1 MNKQLRV
8 HQQNFKDAS
17 YQNSNYSLVYNN
29 PDKNVRSD
37 LDKSV
42 KTKVVTV
49 DTAPGAILGS
59 GLSLKMVGTTL
70 TNSGGAGYHTSAP
83 SVTISGGGG
92 SGAAITASIGSGV
105 VSALTITNAGSGYTS
120 VPTLAIAAPPA
131 ADQATATATISGTF
145 TVNGITSLD
154 GKNGY
159 ATAPSVT
166 IAAPNAIT
174 AVISISSVN
183 GSGAIDGLSIDTAG
197 SGYITAPSTANGG
210 ITASI
215 GGGSGLVATTSLSS
229 GTVNAYNITNGGSG
243 YDSDD
248 EDENLVVTAPPK
260 TQAVATS
267 SISSGVVS
275 GISFDSSDDEDNTGG
290 EGYATAPALTIA
302 AQTRTTATA
311 NAVKG
316 LTGSITIT
324 HEGKGYTTAPSGT
337 VDNTG
342 TDGSGGAV
350 TAVLSGDKVASAS
363 VTTEGTGYTSLP
375 SLSIAAPSTT
385 KFKEELIEPLIVD
398 RLSDVFLDLFTT
410 FNCKANTSSD
420 TSAFILDVEEFNIHS
435 NSNNSKLAFNK
446 CIIPNLATAA
456 TGTTIHK
463 GKKLNYICSIN
474 PCRLRTLTLDAT
486 ILDGST
492 IKAADGAR
500 FIAEFVIKPQ
510 AIKL

>member
-1 MNKQLRV
+1 MI
-8 HQQNFKDAS
+8 AAG
-17 YQNSNYSLVYNN
+17 YSSS
-29 PDKNVRSD
+29 DISGNVIFNI
-37 LDKSV
+37 
-42 KTKVVTV
+42 TV
-49 DTAPGAILGS
+49 
-59 GLSLKMVGTTL
+59 
-70 TNSGGAGYHTSAP
+70 NSG
-83 SVTISGGGG
+83 VTMKGSSTNGGGG
-92 SGAAITASIGSGV
+92 RVFTTSCVSGGCGNPIM
-105 VSALTITNAGSGYTS
+105 
-120 VPTLAIAAPPA
+120 VP
-131 ADQATATATISGTF
+131 F
-145 TVNGITSLD
+145 
-154 GKNGY
+154 
-159 ATAPSVT
+159 
-166 IAAPNAIT
+166 
-174 AVISISSVN
+174 
-183 GSGAIDGLSIDTAG
+183 
-197 SGYITAPSTANGG
+197 
-210 ITASI
+210 
-215 GGGSGLVATTSLSS
+215 GGSGQRAGTSHGCIIIEGCPNSAT
-229 GTVNAYNITNGGSG
+229 YNITNGGSG

-260 TQAVATS
+260 TQAVATA
-267 SISSGVVS
+267 SISSGVVT

-324 HEGKGYTTAPSGT
+324 HEGKGYTTAPTVT